1 MASGPNLDDATI
13 EAILRGDE
21 VAPEHRDL
29 AMFAAMVRSVAD
41 RPPPRPS
48 PALARLLEG
57 EPPDS
62 RVLHRRRGRTPGH
75 VRHRERRRRRRVLAK
90 VAESGIAAKVSLAF
104 AAAAAVAG
112 IGVAGMLPDPAGS
125 AVRDAIDVLSPLDFS
140 PSDDRPPVGSP
151 RPERPAST
159 EGSTTTGATP
169 RTTVRSADGEDDWS
183 RDSDGAGQSR
193 SDGGRE
199 RQRDSDDGDDD
210 DGDGDGRGNDSGSG
224 SPSDPWDAP
233 TGGTDG
239 DYGDDSP
246 YAGAGDVPDDVPDP
260 DDGGANPSTSQLAA
274 PTTTSMTTTGDAPA
288 RPGTTAPGRTSEA
301 RSSTRTTSPPEDDG
315 TGGQ

>member
-1 MASGPNLDDATI
+1 MASGSNLDDATI

-62 RVLHRRRGRTPGH
+62 AALHRRRGRTPTH
-75 VRHRERRRRRRVLAK
+75 VRHRGRRRNRRVLAK
-90 VAESGIAAKVSLAF
+90 VAESGIAAKVGLAF
-104 AAAAAVAG
+104 AAAATVAG

-140 PSDDRPPVGSP
+140 PSDDRPPVRSP

-159 EGSTTTGATP
+159 EGSTTTWGTP
-169 RTTVRSADGEDDWS
+169 RTTVRSADGEDDRS
-183 RDSDGAGQSR
+183 RDSDRAGESR
-193 SDGGRE
+193 SDGWRE
-199 RQRDSDDGDDD
+199 RPRDSDDGE
-210 DGDGDGRGNDSGSG
+210 GEGDGRGNDSGSG
-224 SPSDPWDAP
+224 SPSDAWDAP
-233 TGGTDG
+233 TDATDG
-239 DYGDDSP
+239 GDGEDSP
-246 YAGAGDVPDDVPDP
+246 YAGAGSGVVPGDVPDP
-260 DDGGANPSTSQLAA
+260 DDGAANRSTSQLAA
-274 PTTTSMTTTGDAPA
+274 PTTSMTTTSAAPA
-288 RPGTTAPGRTSEA
+288 GPGTTAPGRTSEA
-301 RSSTRTTSPPEDDG
+301 RSSTRTTSAPEDDG